1 MTIQWNL
8 PTTIFIPNLNFGATY
23 QMPTFGALTM
33 PNFIFS
39 PVPQVQYPKF
49 NFKFNFNFSSPSQPL
64 SNNNFGSLTSSNQT
78 NYSGRLSGGFGQ
90 NIVSTAL
97 KYKGYNESDGSY
109 KLFTNGRTE
118 AWCAD
123 FVTHVVK
130 ESARKSGK
138 SLNGFGSASVSQLRQ
153 WGKDNGCY
161 LQTDNLSNKTDTIKK
176 QVKPGDVIIFKN
188 GKSHTGIVKSVDTNG
203 RITTIEGNTSD
214 MVAERHYAAT
224 DRSISGFVQIA

>member
-1 MTIQWNL
+1 MSIQWNL
-8 PTTIFIPNLNFGATY
+8 PMNMVWNSASYAMPVFGSITMQNFSIFNY
-23 QMPTFGALTM
+23 QPIQFPTFF
-33 PNFIFS
+33 NFDFS
-39 PVPQVQYPKF
+39 YTPSVNLF
-49 NFKFNFNFSSPSQPL
+49 NSRSNFKFSSNSSNNTL
-64 SNNNFGSLTSSNQT
+64 SNYTGCFNS
-78 NYSGRLSGGFGQ
+78 GFGQ

-97 KYKGYNESDGSY
+97 KYKGYNEKDGSY

-123 FVTHVVK
+123 FVSYVVK

-138 SLNGFGSASVSQLRQ
+138 SLNGFGSPSVTNLRQ

-188 GKSHTGIVKSVDTNG
+188 GKSHTGIVKSVDENG
-203 RITTIEGNTSD
+203 KITTIEGNTSD
-214 MVAERHYAAT
+214 KVAERTYTAT
-224 DRSISGFVQIA
+224 DSSISGFVQLA